1 MLRVSIVGLL
11 ATLLNV
17 VSLNVPPARLYARAV
32 VARASMPTM
41 GPFDKKTTPTSNVP
55 KTMAEKNAALNEV
68 MKKDQKSWTPADKKL
83 LTRIASNWGDTKKPE
98 QEGYMVRAT

>member
-1 MLRVSIVGLL
+1 
-11 ATLLNV
+11 
-17 VSLNVPPARLYARAV
+17 
-32 VARASMPTM
+32 MPTM

-83 LTRIASNWGDTKKPE
+83 LTRIASNWDDTKKPE